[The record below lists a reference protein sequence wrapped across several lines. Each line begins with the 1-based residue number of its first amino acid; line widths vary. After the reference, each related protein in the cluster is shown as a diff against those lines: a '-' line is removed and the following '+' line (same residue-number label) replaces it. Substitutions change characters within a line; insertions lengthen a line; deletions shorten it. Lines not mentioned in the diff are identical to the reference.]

1 MDLPIG
7 YLLQDRYRVE
17 ALLGQGGFGKT
28 YKVFDVSL
36 NQFYCVKELFIGGS
50 STRSADHT
58 VNSITLNGIDF
69 SEFKKKFI
77 REAQDLAKFR
87 HPNIV
92 QVINIFEAN
101 NTAYYVMEYIEGITL
116 KECVEQNGPYHRSKA
131 IPVMRQLLDAVEEVH
146 RKGML
151 HRDIKPSNVIVTSE
165 ERLVLIDFGSARE
178 FQAGQAATQTAMI
191 TPGYSPWEQYSE
203 QGKRDAT
210 SDIYALG
217 ATMYF
222 LLTGERPLA
231 APDRIEA
238 ELSAPH
244 EINPKVDTQISSAV
258 LLAMEMRPANR
269 FQTIADFRS
278 ALDVLSEG
286 STSSPNE
293 GAPHP
298 PGKGETP
305 KKKNRAAVWVLLILL
320 LFGGGGAAYYFQ
332 DELIDGLTARMD
344 EEELQPRDV
353 AIRFIEH
360 LNLRHFKDAKE
371 YAHKSFHDMLDE
383 MERTSTFAPTKKRF
397 QVDKVSGSNVK
408 GQVSVYGR
416 TEGESALETVQLI
429 QTGKKWMVFGLQGN
443 QRATEVETT
452 SINDHMSLEEEL
464 QPRDVAIRFV
474 EHYYRRDFETAKV
487 YAHESIHDQLDEVE
501 RTSTFAPTQNRFEVD
516 RVSGGAAKG
525 LVNVDV
531 RPEGEST
538 VVTMLL
544 VHVGNKWLVYGLQA
558 NENDEEEAAYWGDYD
573 YYEEERMG
581 PGEVA
586 EVFIYHVNNME
597 FEEAKQYGTVAT
609 NDILDLVVGFAGM
622 ASEKPE
628 FTGFEIL
635 FVEEAGDTATV
646 VYRNEG
652 ADADETLS
660 LVKVDDDWRV
670 DINKE
675 DMNKEDLEDVNF
687 DSIEND

>member
-69 SEFKKKFI
+69 SEFKQKFI

-116 KECVEQNGPYHRSKA
+116 KERVEQNGPYHRSKA

-231 APDRIEA
+231 APDRMEA
-238 ELSAPH
+238 ELPAPH

-278 ALDVLSEG
+278 ALDVLSER
-286 STSSPNE
+286 STSPPNE

-298 PGKGETP
+298 PGKGEKP

-332 DELIDGLTARMD
+332 DELFDGLTARMD
-344 EEELQPRDV
+344 
-353 AIRFIEH
+353 
-360 LNLRHFKDAKE
+360 
-371 YAHKSFHDMLDE
+371 
-383 MERTSTFAPTKKRF
+383 
-397 QVDKVSGSNVK
+397 
-408 GQVSVYGR
+408 
-416 TEGESALETVQLI
+416 
-429 QTGKKWMVFGLQGN
+429 
-443 QRATEVETT
+443 
-452 SINDHMSLEEEL
+452 EEEL

-609 NDILDLVVGFAGM
+609 SDILDLVAGFAGM

-635 FVEEAGDTATV
+635 FVEEAGDKATV